1 MNRLILLAMLCLSLS
16 RAARADD
23 GGDGDDD
30 NEAAEE
36 LDFLDNDKAEE
47 HRKAREADRAPAIDV
62 FLEEDDEEDAPSWTT
77 TAPPPGA
84 ETVDI
89 DEDEE
94 LESSSFDGVD
104 EDEDEDGDPM
114 DDLSPADRAS
124 MMVPLGDN
132 FPLSLVAR
140 GRGQVTVE
148 LPVLVAQDGRFGP
161 DGYWLVAEAFVNS
174 TQVAEARQ
182 HVVVQSIA
190 GSGPTKVW
198 FKLDVPVHG
207 PEADLEVKV
216 SQIPANSSRLK
227 PLFSRRLS
235 VRM

>member
-16 RAARADD
+16 GAARADD
-23 GGDGDDD
+23 GGDDDD
-30 NEAAEE
+30 NEAGED

-104 EDEDEDGDPM
+104 EDEDGDPM

-124 MMVPLGDN
+124 MMVALGDN

-161 DGYWLVAEAFVNS
+161 DGYWLVAKAFVNS

-216 SQIPANSSRLK
+216 SQIPAHSSRPK